1 MRRTLIIVL
10 AAALMAGGIATTA
23 RADAVTDCAGV
34 QGKAFNTLFAAI
46 FKEAGRACGKG
57 SSGSPLAVSEGTM
70 GTAAGKFYAAVGK
83 GVDKSGPA
91 ACLITLENLDSP
103 GIRITPVDLLTT
115 VRSLA
120 DQACLVP

>member
-1 MRRTLIIVL
+1 MVWGAWICLL
-10 AAALMAGGIATTA
+10 
-23 RADAVTDCAGV
+23 
-34 QGKAFNTLFAAI
+34 
-46 FKEAGRACGKG
+46 
-57 SSGSPLAVSEGTM
+57 SPLV
-70 GTAAGKFYAAVGK
+70 
-83 GVDKSGPA
+83 A